1 MTGNELLYVKTVAE
15 EMSISKAAKKLF
27 ISQPSL
33 SNAIMKIE
41 NSLGVKL
48 FTRTNRGL
56 KLTYAGER
64 YCQVASDIL
73 RSYNDFEIEVSDIN
87 NFKKG
92 RLNIG
97 ITTYIASY
105 LLPKILPEFK
115 KLAPNIEF
123 NFTEKNSTDLEEE
136 IKKGSVDFAVMH
148 KSAND
153 EPDIK
158 GNLQYTKIA
167 KNRFLL
173 VTRHDHEI
181 KDKAILINENDLP
194 YVDIRDLEY
203 ETFILGN
210 KGQRSRQIVDSIFQN
225 AKISPSNTMITRSF
239 TTAKELAAQRI
250 GVTILPEFYLD
261 LIEGTKEV
269 DCYNINVEYCPF
281 WHICVT
287 TNINGYLS
295 KASELF
301 ISLIGKDFERED
313 LLDKVKLTI

>member
-1 MTGNELLYVKTVAE
+1 MTGNELLYVKTVVE
-15 EMSISKAAKKLF
+15 EMSISKAAQRLF

-33 SNAIMKIE
+33 SNAIKKIE
-41 NSLGVKL
+41 TSLGVKL

-73 RSYNDFEIEVSDIN
+73 RTYNDFEIEVSDIN
-87 NFKKG
+87 NLKKG

-105 LLPKILPEFK
+105 LLPRILPEFK

-123 NFTEKNSTDLEEE
+123 NFTEKNSTKLEEE
-136 IKKGSVDFAVMH
+136 LKKGSVDFAVMH
-148 KSAND
+148 KSANE

-173 VTRHDHEI
+173 VTKSNHEI
-181 KDKAILINENDLP
+181 KDKAILFHDHDFP

-210 KGQRSRQIVDSIFQN
+210 KEQRSRQIVDSIFQN
-225 AKISPSNTMITRSF
+225 AKMSPSSIMRTRSF
-239 TTAKELAAQRI
+239 TTAKELAAQSI

-261 LIEGTKEV
+261 LIAGNKRV

-301 ISLIGKDFERED
+301 ISLIGKEFEKD
-313 LLDKVKLTI
+313 GLLENVKLSN

>member
-64 YCQVASDIL
+64 YCLVASDIL
-73 RSYNDFEIEVSDIN
+73 RSYNDLEIEVSDIN
-87 NFKKG
+87 NLKKG

-123 NFTEKNSTDLEEE
+123 NFTEKNSTELEEE
-136 IKKGSVDFAVMH
+136 LKKGSVDFAVMH
-148 KSAND
+148 KSAN
-153 EPDIK
+153 EEADIK
-158 GNLQYTKIA
+158 GSLKYTKIA

-173 VTRHDHEI
+173 VTPSNHEI
-181 KDKAILINENDLP
+181 KDKAVTIHNKDYP
-194 YVDIRDLEY
+194 FVDIKDLEY

-210 KGQRSRQIVDSIFQN
+210 KGQRSRQIVDSIFLN
-225 AKISPSNTMITRSF
+225 AKISPSSIMRTRSF
-239 TTAKELAAQRI
+239 TTAKELAARSI

-261 LIEGTKEV
+261 LIEGTREV
-269 DCYNINVEYCPF
+269 ECYNINEEYCPF
-281 WHICVT
+281 WYICIT
-287 TNINGYLS
+287 TNVKGYLS
-295 KASELF
+295 RASQLF
-301 ISLIGKDFERED
+301 ISMIGKEFDRD
-313 LLDKVKLTI
+313 NLLENVKY